1 LRIVSSHSV
10 LEETPENSSRRRTA
24 DMLYTQ
30 DARYCLPAVMVT
42 DQRKQSVKAGCDL
55 RASAP

>member
-42 DQRKQSVKAGCDL
+42 DQRK
-55 RASAP
+55 